1 MQVCRSFAN
10 EMAQIMNESGMHN
23 VGSHQ
28 QQDAESQTQTLSGHI
43 LTTKDAFCTPRGV
56 VRGLTMRLKTT
67 TLHVMEEMKRL
78 DEEGV
83 GKFQALSDK
92 EKAFYKPIPID

>member
-1 MQVCRSFAN
+1 MTSLIEPLKLITKRHCEKDDKHMYSYSEEGMQVYRSFAN

-43 LTTKDAFCTPRGV
+43 LTTKGASAHLAV
-56 VRGLTMRLKTT
+56 W
-67 TLHVMEEMKRL
+67 
-78 DEEGV
+78 
-83 GKFQALSDK
+83 
-92 EKAFYKPIPID
+92 